1 MLNFDYIDRFPVI
14 IISSP
19 RTGSNTLLTNIL
31 DYFRQKDQNFFALN
45 EPHHSNHGQDFQK
58 FLRICNQPQP
68 YVIKFH
74 AYNYRFYKEL
84 DPKIKANDCYLIRL
98 KRQNVIEQIAS
109 SYIAA
114 VRNKGYYTINDEIVD
129 ETIVID
135 RKKIKLA
142 INAILKHNQAR
153 DNFDAKFDKE
163 MILEDIEFNDSFM
176 IKTPK
181 PSNYQELIEQ
191 INWNISQ
198 GQYQL

>member
-1 MLNFDYIDRFPVI
+1 
-14 IISSP
+14 
-19 RTGSNTLLTNIL
+19 
-31 DYFRQKDQNFFALN
+31 
-45 EPHHSNHGQDFQK
+45 
-58 FLRICNQPQP
+58 
-68 YVIKFH
+68 
-74 AYNYRFYKEL
+74 
-84 DPKIKANDCYLIRL
+84 
-98 KRQNVIEQIAS
+98 
-109 SYIAA
+109 
-114 VRNKGYYTINDEIVD
+114 
-129 ETIVID
+129 
-135 RKKIKLA
+135 LA

>member
-1 MLNFDYIDRFPVI
+1 
-14 IISSP
+14 
-19 RTGSNTLLTNIL
+19 
-31 DYFRQKDQNFFALN
+31 LN

>member
-142 INAILKHNQAR
+142 INAILKHNQER